1 VTSHGGLHDVVI
13 AFDID
18 NTLTDPDGSG
28 YRRTTAKFF
37 ASHDLGLNAED
48 AYDAIEAI
56 RTRGDVLER
65 IGLANPRH
73 ERGCA
78 DGLAVLCLMHCI
90 NPNLQVELGINAD
103 DQSTHRDT
111 FTKLSELEF
120 ATREGDFDD
129 RLDAACRVRKF
140 CATSPRIV
148 RFRGE
153 LRRIA
158 GHAAVQAWA
167 ESYPAIENEEPVNDV
182 RPLLETLMSRGATP
196 ILITEG
202 REDVQMRKIRR
213 LRVADIFTGRVLIT
227 ETAAKL
233 PGAREL
239 ESAIGGLMDRRIH
252 SLCSPAES
260 DELQLLWHFHC
271 VVDEWATKSAS
282 FYARCLHAVHQNP
295 NDPQSALAKLAVVPA
310 TQWVQQPLRFVMVG
324 DRYDKDV
331 LPLIELLGCDVG
343 MTVRLRAGKYAALHP
358 EDELPPHRRPS
369 RTFTSWDAL
378 STFLTDDL
386 TVGDI
391 QPITAPPPIVPP
403 LQVREE
409 SIDAGLR
416 SSYEAVRT
424 VAELVAATVR

>member
-1 VTSHGGLHDVVI
+1 MTPIGDLHDVVI

-37 ASHDLGLNAED
+37 TLHDLGLNAED
-48 AYDAIEAI
+48 ACDAIEAI
-56 RTRGDVLER
+56 RTRGDALER

-90 NPNLQVELGINAD
+90 NPNLQAELGINAD
-103 DQSTHRDT
+103 DQSTHRGT
-111 FTKLSELEF
+111 FTELSGLER
-120 ATREGDFDD
+120 ATREGNFDD
-129 RLDAACRVRKF
+129 RLDAACRIRKF

-153 LRRIA
+153 VQRIA

-167 ESYPAIENEEPVNDV
+167 ESYATIENEEPVNDV
-182 RPLLETLMSRGATP
+182 RPLLEGLVSRGGTP
-196 ILITEG
+196 IVITEG
-202 REDVQMRKIRR
+202 REEVQMRKIRR

-227 ETAAKL
+227 ETSAKL
-233 PGAREL
+233 PGIHEL
-239 ESAIGGLMDRRIH
+239 ESTIGGLMDRRIH
-252 SLCSPAES
+252 SLCSSGES
-260 DELQLLWHFHC
+260 DALQLLWYFHC

-282 FYARCLHAVHQNP
+282 FYARCLHTVRQNP
-295 NDPQSALAKLAVVPA
+295 NDPQSALAKFAVVPA
-310 TQWVQQPLRFVMVG
+310 TQWAQQPLRFVMVG

-403 LQVREE
+403 SELRWDYIDRGLKNTMESVR
-409 SIDAGLR
+409 
-416 SSYEAVRT
+416 
-424 VAELVAATVR
+424 LVAKLVSATVR

>member
-28 YRRTTAKFF
+28 YRRTTAKFL

-65 IGLANPRH
+65 LGLANPRH

-90 NPNLQVELGINAD
+90 NPNLQAELGINAD

-111 FTKLSELEF
+111 FTELSELERG
-120 ATREGDFDD
+120 TREGDFDD
-129 RLDAACRVRKF
+129 RLDAECQVREF
-140 CATSPRIV
+140 AATDPRIA
-148 RFRGE
+148 R
-153 LRRIA
+153 LRDEVLRISR
-158 GHAAVQAWA
+158 HPTVQAWA
-167 ESYPAIENEEPVNDV
+167 ESFAAIENDEPVSDV
-182 RPLLETLMSRGATP
+182 RRLLETVMSRGATP
-196 ILITEG
+196 IVITEG
-202 REDVQMRKIRR
+202 REEVQMRKIRR

-233 PGAREL
+233 PGIHEL
-239 ESAIGGLMDRRIH
+239 ESAIGALIERRID
-252 SLCSPAES
+252 SACSPAQEA
-260 DELQLLWHFHC
+260 ELQLLWYFHC

-295 NDPQSALAKLAVVPA
+295 NDPQSALKKLAIAPA
-310 TQWVQQPLRFVMVG
+310 DRWAQQPLRFVMVG

-331 LPLIELLGCDVG
+331 QPLIELLGCDVG

-386 TVGDI
+386 TVEDI
-391 QPITAPPPIVPP
+391 QPITAPPPIVSPTV
-403 LQVREE
+403 LRWDYIDRGLENAMVSVR
-409 SIDAGLR
+409 L
-416 SSYEAVRT
+416 
-424 VAELVAATVR
+424 VAELVSAMVR

>member
-1 VTSHGGLHDVVI
+1 MTSHGGLHDVVI

-28 YRRTTAKFF
+28 YRRTTAKFL
-37 ASHDLGLNAED
+37 ALHDLGLSAED
-48 AYDAIEAI
+48 ACDAIEAI

-90 NPNLQVELGINAD
+90 NPNVQVELGINPA
-103 DQSTHRDT
+103 DQSAHREA
-111 FTKLSELEF
+111 FTELSELHR
-120 ATREGDFDD
+120 ATHRGSFDD
-129 RLDAACRVRKF
+129 RLDASCRVRKF

-153 LRRIA
+153 ALRISR
-158 GHAAVQAWA
+158 HPTLRAWA
-167 ESYPAIENEEPVNDV
+167 SAYEAIENEEPVNDV
-182 RPLLETLMSRGATP
+182 RPLLEGLVSRGATP
-196 ILITEG
+196 IVITEG
-202 REDVQMRKIRR
+202 REEVQMRKIRR
-213 LRVADIFTGRVLIT
+213 PRVADIFTGRVLIT
-227 ETAAKL
+227 ETAVKL

-239 ESAIGGLMDRRIH
+239 ESAIGALIDKKTH
-252 SLCSPAES
+252 SGCSSVQNAE
-260 DELQLLWHFHC
+260 LHLLWYFHC
-271 VVDEWATKSAS
+271 IVDEWATKSAS
-282 FYARCLHAVHQNP
+282 FYARCLHAVHENP
-295 NDPQSALAKLAVVPA
+295 NGPQSALAKLAVVSA
-310 TQWVQQPLRFVMVG
+310 TQWAQQPLRFVMVG

-378 STFLTDDL
+378 STFLTDEL
-386 TVGDI
+386 TVEDI
-391 QPITAPPPIVPP
+391 RPITAPPPIVPP
-403 LQVREE
+403 TVLRWDYIDRGLESTMESVR
-409 SIDAGLR
+409 L
-416 SSYEAVRT
+416 
-424 VAELVAATVR
+424 VAELISATVR

>member
-1 VTSHGGLHDVVI
+1 MTSHGGLHDVVI

-90 NPNLQVELGINAD
+90 NPNLQAELDINAD

-111 FTKLSELEF
+111 FTELSELER

-129 RLDAACRVRKF
+129 RLDAECRVREF
-140 CATSPRIV
+140 AATDPRIARSRDEV
-148 RFRGE
+148 
-153 LRRIA
+153 LRISR
-158 GHAAVQAWA
+158 HPTLRAWA
-167 ESYPAIENEEPVNDV
+167 SACEAIENEEPVNDV
-182 RPLLETLMSRGATP
+182 RPLLEGLVSRGATP
-196 ILITEG
+196 IVITEG
-202 REDVQMRKIRR
+202 REEVQMRKLRR

-227 ETAAKL
+227 ETPAKL
-233 PGAREL
+233 PGIHEL
-239 ESAIGGLMDRRIH
+239 ESAIGELIGKKTH
-252 SLCSPAES
+252 SGFSSVQNA
-260 DELQLLWHFHC
+260 ELQLLWYFHC
-271 VVDEWATKSAS
+271 LVDEWATKSAS

-295 NDPQSALAKLAVVPA
+295 NDPQSALAKPAVVPV

-386 TVGDI
+386 TVEDI

>member
-1 VTSHGGLHDVVI
+1 MTSHGGLHDVVI

-90 NPNLQVELGINAD
+90 NPNLQAELGINPAY
-103 DQSTHRDT
+103 QSTHRGT
-111 FTKLSELEF
+111 FTELSELHR
-120 ATREGDFDD
+120 ATRRGSFDD

-140 CATSPRIV
+140 CETSLRIV

-153 LRRIA
+153 VRRIA

-167 ESYPAIENEEPVNDV
+167 ESYAAIENEEPVNDV
-182 RPLLETLMSRGATP
+182 RPLLEGLVSRGATP
-196 ILITEG
+196 IVITEG
-202 REDVQMRKIRR
+202 REEVQMRKIRR

-227 ETAAKL
+227 ETSAKL
-233 PGAREL
+233 PGIHEL
-239 ESAIGGLMDRRIH
+239 ESTIGGLMDRRIH
-252 SLCSPAES
+252 SLCSSGES
-260 DELQLLWHFHC
+260 DELQLLWYFHC
-271 VVDEWATKSAS
+271 VVDEWATKSAP
-282 FYARCLHAVHQNP
+282 FYARCLHAVRQNP
-295 NDPQSALAKLAVVPA
+295 NDPQSALAEFAVVPA
-310 TQWVQQPLRFVMVG
+310 TQWAQQPLRFVMVG

-358 EDELPPHRRPS
+358 EDELSPHRRPS

-386 TVGDI
+386 TVEGI
-391 QPITAPPPIVPP
+391 HPITAPPPIVPP
-403 LQVREE
+403 SELRWDYIDRGLKNTMESVR
-409 SIDAGLR
+409 
-416 SSYEAVRT
+416 V
-424 VAELVAATVR
+424 VAELVSATVR

>member
-1 VTSHGGLHDVVI
+1 MTSHGDLHDVVI

-28 YRRTTAKFF
+28 DWRTTAKFL
-37 ASHDLGLNAED
+37 ASHDLGLNMG
-48 AYDAIEAI
+48 EAHEAFESI
-56 RTRGDVLER
+56 RARGAVLER

-78 DGLAVLCLMHCI
+78 DGLAALCLMHCT
-90 NPNLQVELGINAD
+90 NPNLQAELGINAD
-103 DQSTHRDT
+103 DQSTHRGT
-111 FTKLSELEF
+111 FTKLSDLER

-129 RLDAACRVRKF
+129 RLDAECRIRGF
-140 CATSPRIV
+140 AATDPRIARSRDEV
-148 RFRGE
+148 
-153 LRRIA
+153 LRISR
-158 GHAAVQAWA
+158 HPTLRTWA
-167 ESYPAIENEEPVNDV
+167 SAYEAIENEEPASDV
-182 RPLLETLMSRGATP
+182 RRLLENLMSRGATP
-196 ILITEG
+196 IVITEG
-202 REDVQMRKIRR
+202 REEVQMRKIRR

-233 PGAREL
+233 PGIHEL

-260 DELQLLWHFHC
+260 DELQLLWYFRC
-271 VVDEWATKSAS
+271 VVEEWATKSAL

-310 TQWVQQPLRFVMVG
+310 EQWERRPLRFVMVG

-343 MTVRLRAGKYAALHP
+343 MTVRLRAGKYAAWHP
-358 EDELPPHRRPS
+358 EDELPPHRRPF

-386 TVGDI
+386 TVEDI
-391 QPITAPPPIVPP
+391 PPITAPPPIVPP
-403 LQVREE
+403 TKLRWDYIDRGLENTLESVR
-409 SIDAGLR
+409 L
-416 SSYEAVRT
+416 
-424 VAELVAATVR
+424 VAELVSATVR

>member
-1 VTSHGGLHDVVI
+1 MTPIGGLHDVVI

-28 YRRTTAKFF
+28 YLRTTANFL

-56 RTRGDVLER
+56 RGRGAVLER

-90 NPNLQVELGINAD
+90 NPNLQAELGINPA
-103 DQSTHRDT
+103 DQSTHRET
-111 FTKLSELEF
+111 FTKLSELER

-129 RLDAACRVRKF
+129 RLDAACRVRRF
-140 CATSPRIV
+140 CATSPPIV

-153 LRRIA
+153 VLRISRYPTI
-158 GHAAVQAWA
+158 QAWA
-167 ESYPAIENEEPVNDV
+167 RTYDAIENEEPVSDV
-182 RPLLETLMSRGATP
+182 RPLLGSLVSRGATP
-196 ILITEG
+196 MVITEG
-202 REDVQMRKIRR
+202 REEVQMRKLRR

-239 ESAIGGLMDRRIH
+239 ESAIGALIERRID
-252 SLCSPAES
+252 SACSPAQEA
-260 DELQLLWHFHC
+260 ELQLLWYFHC

-282 FYARCLHAVHQNP
+282 FYARCLHGVHQNP
-295 NDPQSALAKLAVVPA
+295 NDPQSALKKRAIAPA
-310 TQWVQQPLRFVMVG
+310 DRWARQPLRFVMVG

-331 LPLIELLGCDVG
+331 LPLIELLGPDTG
-343 MTVRLRAGKYAALHP
+343 MTVRLRTGKYAALHP
-358 EDELPPHRRPS
+358 EDQLPPHRRPS

-378 STFLTDDL
+378 STFLTDGL
-386 TVGDI
+386 TVEDI
-391 QPITAPPPIVPP
+391 NPITAPPPIVPP
-403 LQVREE
+403 TELRWDYIDRGLESAMVSVR
-409 SIDAGLR
+409 L
-416 SSYEAVRT
+416 
-424 VAELVAATVR
+424 VAELVSAMVR

>member
-1 VTSHGGLHDVVI
+1 MTSHGDLHDVVI

-28 YRRTTAKFF
+28 YRRTTAKFL

-56 RTRGDVLER
+56 RTRGDMLER

-90 NPNLQVELGINAD
+90 NPDLQAELDLNAD

-111 FTKLSELEF
+111 FTELSELER

-129 RLDAACRVRKF
+129 RLDAECRVREF
-140 CATSPRIV
+140 AATDPRIARSRDQV
-148 RFRGE
+148 
-153 LRRIA
+153 LRISR
-158 GHAAVQAWA
+158 HPTLRAWA
-167 ESYPAIENEEPVNDV
+167 GAYEAIEDEEPVNDV
-182 RPLLETLMSRGATP
+182 RPLLETVMSRGATP
-196 ILITEG
+196 MVITEG
-202 REDVQMRKIRR
+202 REDMQMQKIRR

-233 PGAREL
+233 PGTREL
-239 ESAIGGLMDRRIH
+239 ESAIGALIERRID
-252 SLCSPAES
+252 SACSPAQEA
-260 DELQLLWHFHC
+260 ELQLLWDFHC

-295 NDPQSALAKLAVVPA
+295 NDPQSALGTLAVVPV
-310 TQWVQQPLRFVMVG
+310 TQWAQRPLRFVMVG

-331 LPLIELLGCDVG
+331 LPLIELLGHDVG
-343 MTVRLRAGKYAALHP
+343 MTVRLRMGKYAALHP

-386 TVGDI
+386 TVEDI
-391 QPITAPPPIVPP
+391 HPITAPPPIVPP
-403 LQVREE
+403 TELRWDYIDRGLESTMESVR
-409 SIDAGLR
+409 L
-416 SSYEAVRT
+416 
-424 VAELVAATVR
+424 VAELVSATVR

>member
-1 VTSHGGLHDVVI
+1 MTSHGGLHDVVI

-28 YRRTTAKFF
+28 YRRTTAKFL

-65 IGLANPRH
+65 LGLANPRH

-78 DGLAVLCLMHCI
+78 DGLAVLCLLHSAD
-90 NPNLQVELGINAD
+90 PNLQAELGINAD

-111 FTKLSELEF
+111 FTELSELERG
-120 ATREGDFDD
+120 TREGEFDD

-140 CATSPRIV
+140 CAISPRIA

-153 LRRIA
+153 VLRISR
-158 GHAAVQAWA
+158 HPTLRAWA
-167 ESYPAIENEEPVNDV
+167 SACERTESEEPVSDV
-182 RPLLETLMSRGATP
+182 RRLLETVMSRGAIP
-196 ILITEG
+196 IVITEG
-202 REDVQMRKIRR
+202 REEVQMRKIRR
-213 LRVADIFTGRVLIT
+213 LRVADISTGRVLIT

-239 ESAIGGLMDRRIH
+239 ESAIGELIGKKTH
-252 SLCSPAES
+252 SGCSSVQDA
-260 DELQLLWHFHC
+260 ELQLLWYFHC
-271 VVDEWATKSAS
+271 LVDEWATKSAP
-282 FYARCLHAVHQNP
+282 FYARCLHAVRQNP
-295 NDPQSALAKLAVVPA
+295 NDPQSALKKLAIAPA
-310 TQWVQQPLRFVMVG
+310 DRWARQPLRFVMVG

-343 MTVRLRAGKYAALHP
+343 MTVRLRTGKYAALHP

-369 RTFTSWDAL
+369 RTFASWDAL
-378 STFLTDDL
+378 STFLTDGL
-386 TVGDI
+386 TVEDI

-403 LQVREE
+403 TELRWDYIDRGLENAMVSVR
-409 SIDAGLR
+409 L
-416 SSYEAVRT
+416 
-424 VAELVAATVR
+424 VAELVSAMVR